1 MKRVP
6 LALWMVGV
14 VVGVAAAAVSYTD
27 GLLAAS
33 NLLLTGAL
41 VLATVLLVL
50 EGRALREAQFAP
62 AIAVE
67 LVQSSASTHVLNLV
81 VRNFGAG
88 SAYDVTFDLD
98 GDLKL
103 LRGRLSDEPVLVQGL
118 RFLAPGGR
126 YEVVAA
132 DRKLLDENPAAD
144 DREVRRVRLSTH
156 YASSTGRRYASESY
170 LELLPLRF
178 AVPPLEAIKQ
188 DVKRIADALAKRS

>member
-1 MKRVP
+1 MKRLA
-6 LALWMVGV
+6 LALWTVGV
-14 VVGVAAAAVSYTD
+14 VIGVAAAVVFYTD

-41 VLATVLLVL
+41 VLATVMLVI

-67 LVQSSASTHVLNLV
+67 LVPSRASTHVLDLV

-88 SAYDVTFDLD
+88 AAYDVTFDLD

-103 LRGRLSDEPVLVQGL
+103 LRGHLSDEPVVAQGL

-132 DRKLLDENPAAD
+132 DRKLLDENPAEGG
-144 DREVRRVRLSTH
+144 REVRRVRLSAN
-156 YASSTGRRYASESY
+156 YASATGRRYASESY

-178 AVPPLEAIKQ
+178 AVPPLETIKQ
-188 DVKRIADALAKRS
+188 DVKRIADVLSKRP